1 MCARGIKFLTSGA
14 QSEPPLRNQVRAS
27 QQNWS
32 AENDMQ
38 PPIFLQD
45 ECAEPVVLTGGCGA
59 RKTHLAIG
67 QTVA

>member
-1 MCARGIKFLTSGA
+1 MCARGTG
-14 QSEPPLRNQVRAS
+14 QNPLCRIRSWAS
-27 QQNWS
+27 KQNWG
-32 AENDMQ
+32 AEKDMQ

-45 ECAEPVVLTGGCGA
+45 ECAEPVVLIGGCGA